1 MAHRLI
7 ARESQHILS
16 GWGIYIPVG
25 EMGRPA
31 LMNELENLGCVILDR
46 APKQSE
52 IPKKD
57 DHEALNAMTSG
68 WILVNNSKTH
78 EMAKLKGAHVI
89 LQTAWLEDTIR
100 LGEPV
105 PTRHYVVTNVVE
117 RLRKEQESKE
127 QRAAAQAKAKGRNL
141 SRKRV
146 HSPEYDDITSFDST
160 CSSNSG
166 QNNSSSSSSSSSS
179 STSSDKRGGCKRR
192 RIRYTQSDDVVLRCY
207 VADHPLYEE
216 AGNKLWQMA
225 QRDTLLEERTWQSMR
240 DRYLNYSRRQNKKQA
255 QAKVP
260 LLQARPLQTTK
271 DPLSKPPEQDS
282 MPSQNTSSF
291 SGHSSSGCIA
301 PPPSFIA
308 PPASLPQEEKK
319 KRKRK
324 EAVVHVAAVPAVPV
338 VAAVVVEQEES
349 VAAPQAGKSSPKRN
363 VPDVRSNHV
372 QEMKNPEHVQA
383 ASMMFMSNTHGIK
396 IFMELPIKVRRQLL
410 SQWASKSYNS
420 LWPDHKYWATD
431 KCGSVPW
438 SISEDLRLL
447 KINHKNEQQRKKFL
461 PSRDKKEVM
470 YRAKFLMHICE
481 GNVEK
486 YKKETK
492 KLRSSLR

>member
-46 APKQSE
+46 APKPSE

-57 DHEALNAMTSG
+57 DLVALNAMTSG

-78 EMAKLKGAHVI
+78 AMAKLKGAHVI

-105 PTRHYVVTNVVE
+105 PTRHYAVTNVVE

-166 QNNSSSSSSSSSS
+166 QSSSSSSS

-192 RIRYTQSDDVVLRCY
+192 RIRYTKSDDVVLRCY
-207 VADHPLYEE
+207 VAEHPLYEE

-225 QRDTLLEERTWQSMR
+225 ERNTLLEGRTWQSMR
-240 DRYLNYSRRQNKKQA
+240 DRYLKHSRLQNKKKA

-260 LLQARPLQTTK
+260 LQARPLQTTK
-271 DPLSKPPEQDS
+271 DTLSKPPEQDS

-291 SGHSSSGCIA
+291 SGHSSSVCIDK
-301 PPPSFIA
+301 PPSFIA
-308 PPASLPQEEKK
+308 PPPNLPQEEKN

-324 EAVVHVAAVPAVPV
+324 EAVVHV
-338 VAAVVVEQEES
+338 VAA
-349 VAAPQAGKSSPKRN
+349 AALHDVPEVQSS
-363 VPDVRSNHV
+363 HV

-383 ASMMFMSNTHGIK
+383 ASMMFMSNRHGIN
-396 IFMELPIKVRRQLL
+396 IFMELSIKVRRQLL
-410 SQWASKSYNS
+410 SQWASKSYDS

-438 SISEDLRLL
+438 SIGEDLRLL

-461 PSRDKKEVM
+461 PGRDKKEVV
-470 YRAKFLMHICE
+470 YRAAFLMHICQ